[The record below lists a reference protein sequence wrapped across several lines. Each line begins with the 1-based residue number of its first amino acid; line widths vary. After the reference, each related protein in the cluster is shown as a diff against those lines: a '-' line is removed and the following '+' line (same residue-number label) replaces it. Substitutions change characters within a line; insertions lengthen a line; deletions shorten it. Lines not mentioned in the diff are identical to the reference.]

1 MEEGIGDKGL
11 GAMRPPLPPRSSSL
25 FTFPVLLAKPPVDAL
40 HHPGELL
47 LLQLPLLLPG
57 RRSARGPGPVPAS
70 TASVAGLRL
79 HVAAAAAAAAP
90 RAPADA
96 RLTEEVGK
104 EEAAAE
110 AAAGGGRGTEAS
122 ASEVAPYP
130 NAQADWWTVEGWAE
144 TEKAKG
150 QLTESAGGA
159 PGCLGPQAAG
169 GGRACGLRE
178 AEAVGA
184 LGPKAPLCS
193 PPLAGFCAQAL
204 SATRLRV

>member
-1 MEEGIGDKGL
+1 M
-11 GAMRPPLPPRSSSL
+11 
-25 FTFPVLLAKPPVDAL
+25 DAL

-57 RRSARGPGPVPAS
+57 RRGAGGPGPLPAS
-70 TASVAGLRL
+70 SASAAGARL
-79 HVAAAAAAAAP
+79 HVAAAAAAAAAAAP

-110 AAAGGGRGTEAS
+110 AAAGGGRRAGAT
-122 ASEVAPYP
+122 ASEVASFP

-150 QLTESAGGA
+150 QWAESAGGA
-159 PGCLGPQAAG
+159 QVVWEGEQLEEAG
-169 GGRACGLRE
+169 
-178 AEAVGA
+178 
-184 LGPKAPLCS
+184 
-193 PPLAGFCAQAL
+193 LAG
-204 SATRLRV
+204 